1 MSAYENIFNINWKIH
16 SRN

>member
-1 MSAYENIFNINWKIH
+1 MKIH